1 MLFSPL
7 YRLLMAMDT
16 ATTQSCRLSYRT
28 YRRLTLRFQEFD
40 HLLSPL
46 SYSRSH
52 RSRFECVPVTIPGSG
67 HGRRAFYLFSIE
79 CLLIRRTQYPLV
91 PPYVDTPDPNQVDEI
106 LENLLKNAV
115 LYTPQGSIAVEV
127 EVKHNVVWTA
137 VVDTGLGIAAADL
150 QAIFQLHRRSE
161 AAQRCNPGGKGLG
174 LTIVKDLV
182 DLQGGAVAVE
192 SQLGEGSR
200 FSFSLPVA

>member
-1 MLFSPL
+1 VCSLPAIIGEVVELVSSLPSARGRTIRVRSPDAL
-7 YRLLMAMDT
+7 PSVWA
-16 ATTQSCRLSYRT
+16 
-28 YRRLTLRFQEFD
+28 
-40 HLLSPL
+40 
-46 SYSRSH
+46 
-52 RSRFECVPVTIPGSG
+52 
-67 HGRRAFYLFSIE
+67 
-79 CLLIRRTQYPLV
+79 
-91 PPYVDTPDPNQVDEI
+91 DPNQVDEI

-182 DLQGGAVAVE
+182 DLQGVLLPWKASWERGA
-192 SQLGEGSR
+192 GFRSR
-200 FSFSLPVA
+200 CRWLST

>member
-79 CLLIRRTQYPLV
+79 CLLKRRTQYPLV
-91 PPYVDTPDPNQVDEI
+91 PPYVDTPSCVSFSIFIDPSAAI
-106 LENLLKNAV
+106 FRGTL
-115 LYTPQGSIAVEV
+115 
-127 EVKHNVVWTA
+127 
-137 VVDTGLGIAAADL
+137 IAAVPMILA
-150 QAIFQLHRRSE
+150 
-161 AAQRCNPGGKGLG
+161 P
-174 LTIVKDLV
+174 LV
-182 DLQGGAVAVE
+182 DVAVH
-192 SQLGEGSR
+192 
-200 FSFSLPVA
+200 VAEAKGIGQTKVVY

>member
-16 ATTQSCRLSYRT
+16 ATAQSRRLSYRT

-52 RSRFECVPVTIPGSG
+52 RSRFEFVLVTIPGSG

-91 PPYVDTPDPNQVDEI
+91 PPYVDTPAVPYI
-106 LENLLKNAV
+106 LSLRPSDNGRALTV
-115 LYTPQGSIAVEV
+115 
-127 EVKHNVVWTA
+127 
-137 VVDTGLGIAAADL
+137 
-150 QAIFQLHRRSE
+150 
-161 AAQRCNPGGKGLG
+161 PG
-174 LTIVKDLV
+174 
-182 DLQGGAVAVE
+182 
-192 SQLGEGSR
+192 
-200 FSFSLPVA
+200 